1 MVERLDAL
9 LAQGSEEIVEALFRE
24 ALGTSDEELSE
35 LRAQPSWPARIAA
48 AHTTPPEGR
57 VEVEGALDPELAAD
71 ITVPTLLL
79 TGEDSPAFLTK
90 GIETLAAVLPDA
102 HVLVLEDQEHIA
114 DIVAPG
120 RLRHVPERVPP

>member
-48 AHTTPPEGR
+48 AHTIPPEGR